1 MPVYLQKARPMPCP
15 GNAARPTFSGFP
27 DRWASASPTLPR
39 GPVST
44 HTPPPDPGSAMRLH
58 YLAASPWDQAADL
71 LALVIFQQNGDE
83 GLDEPALELDR
94 RLGGLLRQALD
105 DGDFR
110 GREEDR
116 LDFFLPGA
124 TPGPRRAVIL
134 GGGKVAEADADLV
147 RRCAGRAV
155 RAAESRSLTRV
166 HFVLPDRS
174 HLPASIP
181 DDVAVQA
188 AAEGLGLAAWDFREL
203 KGAPS
208 SPESAPPPLLEEGWV
223 HAPWEGSG
231 DVGPRAVEVAAAVV
245 AGQNLARDLQW
256 RPGNI
261 ATPTHLAEVAQ
272 ELGREH
278 GLAVRILGPA
288 EMEEERMGALLSVA
302 RGSDQEPRL
311 MVLEHRGG
319 GDEAP
324 LALVGKGLTFDS
336 GGISL
341 KPAAGME
348 DMKYDMSGG
357 AAVLGAMKTVAMLD
371 LPVNVVGVVPSSE
384 NLVNGSANKPGD
396 VVTTRAG
403 KTVEIINTD
412 AEGRLILCDALSWVV
427 DHHAPQAVVD
437 CATLTGACVTALGHH
452 AAAVMG
458 TDETLIDQLRSAGD
472 ASGERCWPLPLWK
485 AYRKQLESPVAD
497 LKNVGGRP
505 AGSITAGWFLA
516 EFVGDTPWA
525 HLDIAGTAYGTE
537 ELPYQRK
544 GGFGFPTRL
553 LVEWVRSRADRRR
566 S

>member
-1 MPVYLQKARPMPCP
+1 MP
-15 GNAARPTFSGFP
+15 FSAP
-27 DRWASASPTLPR
+27 DSP
-39 GPVST
+39 
-44 HTPPPDPGSAMRLH
+44 MRLH
-58 YLAASPWDQAADL
+58 YLASSPWDHAADL
-71 LALVIFQQNGDE
+71 LALIIFQQDGNG
-83 GLDEPALELDR
+83 GLDEPARELDG
-94 RLGGLLRQALD
+94 RLGGLLSRALE

-116 LDFFLPGA
+116 LDFFLPA
-124 TPGPRRAVIL
+124 EADGPRRAVIL
-134 GGGKVAEADADLV
+134 GGGKAEEADADLL
-147 RRCAGRAV
+147 RRSAGRAV
-155 RAAESRSLTRV
+155 RAAESRAITRI
-166 HFVLPDRS
+166 HLVLPDEGR
-174 HLPASIP
+174 LPDSLPGDRAI
-181 DDVAVQA
+181 QA

-203 KGAPS
+203 KGDPS
-208 SPESAPPPLLEEGWV
+208 SPEAAPPPLVEEAWI
-223 HAPWEGSG
+223 HAPWDGAAEG
-231 DVGPRAVEVAAAVV
+231 GPGAVQVAAAVV

-256 RPGNI
+256 RPGNV

-288 EMEEERMGALLSVA
+288 EMEEEGMGALLSVA

-311 MVLEHRGG
+311 IVLEHRGG

-341 KPAAGME
+341 KPAKGME

-357 AAVLGAMKTVAMLD
+357 AAVLGAMKALAMLD

-396 VVTTRAG
+396 VVTARSG

-427 DHHAPQAVVD
+427 DHHRPRAMVD
-437 CATLTGACVTALGHH
+437 CATLTGACVIALGHH
-452 AAAVMG
+452 AAALMG
-458 TDETLIDQLRSAGD
+458 TDDTLIEELRSAGET
-472 ASGERCWPLPLWK
+472 SGEACWPLPLWK
-485 AYRKQLESPVAD
+485 PYRKQLESDVAD

-525 HLDIAGTAYGTE
+525 HLDIAGTAYGSE
-537 ELPYQRK
+537 ERPYQRK

-553 LVEWVRSRADRRR
+553 LVEWVRNRAGRRE